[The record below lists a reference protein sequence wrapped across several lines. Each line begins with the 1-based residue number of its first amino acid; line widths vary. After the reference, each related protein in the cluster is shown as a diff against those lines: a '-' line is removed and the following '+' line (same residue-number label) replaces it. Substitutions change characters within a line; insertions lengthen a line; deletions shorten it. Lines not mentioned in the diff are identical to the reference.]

1 MCSLV
6 APSFNV
12 NSDYD
17 DSSMQIGNIKRRIQ
31 LSLLR
36 MRVSF
41 LSIDFLFCHMVV
53 LLGRALK
60 QKHLPRKKLFDES
73 LLLIPTVIESCQGSA
88 NWAGGAQKRAEGK
101 RQIIIIGNDVI
112 NNTQQQH
119 ETLLD
124 DAIDTIGASLLLCH
138 TYPIVDGT
146 KSEEAAATILSV
158 VVVFVVRRKQ
168 LLIGIVGFVI
178 ILCSL

>member
-60 QKHLPRKKLFDES
+60 QKLPRKKLFDES

-124 DAIDTIGASLLLCH
+124 DAIDTIGASLL
-138 TYPIVDGT
+138 YADPIVDRK
-146 KSEEAAATILSV
+146 KSEESAATILSV